1 MKRFLGTL
9 AVALAL
15 VGLASTAQAEL
26 TVTYDRAIIEGL
38 DSEGYFVPG
47 TTSLTVQI
55 SVQSSIGG
63 ANTDPLA
70 AINVLK
76 GLAFKEQLPTGWSYG
91 GLVAGSANPT
101 IEPAVPT
108 GLIGF
113 SWITPPATPFSFSY
127 RINVP
132 VDEPGGQ
139 TLSGTA
145 TFRTNGSAIA
155 ITPPAD
161 DDVDVK
167 PTTVSISRAISGP
180 GVAGTSNQFYVPGQ
194 EISVDITVTKDG
206 PAALTVLAVRDT
218 LPTNWSYAGLDETD
232 PDKPTIP
239 PPTPTDRK
247 SVV

>member
-76 GLAFKEQLPTGWSYG
+76 GLAFKEQLPTGWSYA

-113 SWITPPATPFSFSY
+113 S
-127 RINVP
+127 
-132 VDEPGGQ
+132 
-139 TLSGTA
+139 
-145 TFRTNGSAIA
+145 
-155 ITPPAD
+155 
-161 DDVDVK
+161 
-167 PTTVSISRAISGP
+167 
-180 GVAGTSNQFYVPGQ
+180 
-194 EISVDITVTKDG
+194 
-206 PAALTVLAVRDT
+206 
-218 LPTNWSYAGLDETD
+218 
-232 PDKPTIP
+232 
-239 PPTPTDRK
+239 
-247 SVV
+247 